1 VLEAR
6 LGREVFTRRYRKIT
20 LRKRNRLQ

>member
-1 VLEAR
+1 LEAR